1 MRARQ
6 RNSRR
11 GRVIVLDYGPEI
23 RRRGCWAR
31 AITPGVALITLFIIT
46 SIFMPL
52 NNPRLPASTT
62 LVMIMTILGFPIV
75 VAVILDY
82 MLYPNS
88 QTSADEAVQYETP
101 PVRSG
106 SALARALLREK
117 TANYDLATPDW
128 YTEQR
133 AGAGKTLM
141 PVAALTPSEFEF
153 EVAWVFEQLMG
164 VQCKVVGGAG
174 DGGVD
179 IRVYKAGRYVGI
191 VQCKKYALDRAVSP
205 MHIRDLE
212 SCKRREGVQRAI
224 MVTTSRF
231 SDNVVG
237 EARSNGLDLI
247 DGSRYEEM
255 RQRASRQTAAQA
267 SF

>member
-1 MRARQ
+1 MPRRK
-6 RNSRR
+6 SRR
-11 GRVIVLDYGPEI
+11 GWVIVLDYGPEI
-23 RRRGCWAR
+23 RRRGFLAR
-31 AITPGVALITLFIIT
+31 AITPGAALITLFIT
-46 SIFMPL
+46 SFFMERYVWYL
-52 NNPRLPASTT
+52 SESTM
-62 LVMIMTILGFPIV
+62 LVMIMTSVGFSMV
-75 VAVILDY
+75 VAIILDY
-82 MLYPNS
+82 LLYPNS
-88 QTSADEAVQYETP
+88 QSFDDEDDQYETP
-101 PVRSG
+101 PALSG
-106 SALARALLREK
+106 AALASALLHEK
-117 TANYDLATPDW
+117 SANSDLATLDW
-128 YTEQR
+128 STEQR
-133 AGAGKTLM
+133 AGAGQTLI
-141 PVAALTPSEFEF
+141 PVAALTPTEFEF

-164 VQCKVVGGAG
+164 VQCKVVGEAG

-191 VQCKKYALDRAVSP
+191 VQCKKYALDLTVSP

-247 DGSRYEEM
+247 DGARYEEM